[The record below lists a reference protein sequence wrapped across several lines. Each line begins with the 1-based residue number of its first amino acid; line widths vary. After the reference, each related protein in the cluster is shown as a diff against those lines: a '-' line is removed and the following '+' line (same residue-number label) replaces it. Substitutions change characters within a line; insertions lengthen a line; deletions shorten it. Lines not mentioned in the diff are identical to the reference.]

1 MSSRPEPVVEPTIV
15 SYDNNMVRKAKE
27 QTKSAV
33 ESGDM
38 ETVTRTRLAILRL
51 ARRLRQQAL
60 PGITPSQQSALA
72 AIEARGPLT
81 LGALAAFEN
90 VRPPSITR
98 IVAALEAEGWVER
111 TTDPDDRRVTS
122 VQVSARGR
130 KELRSIR
137 EERNAWLAERLA
149 ELGPDERQLL
159 EAALPVLEQLI
170 DTLDPT
176 VGPGDDPAD
185 GPPAAGR

>member
-1 MSSRPEPVVEPTIV
+1 
-15 SYDNNMVRKAKE
+15 MVRKAKE
-27 QTKSAV
+27 QPETAV
-33 ESGDM
+33 ESADM
-38 ETVTRTRLAILRL
+38 ETVTRTRLAVLRL

-98 IVAALEAEGWVER
+98 IVAALEAEQWVER
-111 TTDPDDRRVTS
+111 TTDPDDRRVTT
-122 VQVSARGR
+122 VQVTSRGR
-130 KELRSIR
+130 RELRRIR

-149 ELGPDERQLL
+149 ELDDDERRLL
-159 EAALPVLEQLI
+159 EAALPVLERLI

-176 VGPGDDPAD
+176 SASPDPTSEQGDVGDE
-185 GPPAAGR
+185 PPAAGR

>member
-1 MSSRPEPVVEPTIV
+1 
-15 SYDNNMVRKAKE
+15 
-27 QTKSAV
+27 
-33 ESGDM
+33 M

-72 AIEARGPLT
+72 AIEVRGPLT

-98 IVAALEAEGWVER
+98 IVAALETEGWVER

-130 KELRSIR
+130 KELRRIR

-149 ELGPDERQLL
+149 ELDEDEHALL
-159 EAALPVLEQLI
+159 VAALPVLEKLI

-176 VGPGDDPAD
+176 PDAAADTTSGTGSDSGDE
-185 GPPAAGR
+185 PPAARR

>member
-1 MSSRPEPVVEPTIV
+1 
-15 SYDNNMVRKAKE
+15 MVRKAKDHRPE
-27 QTKSAV
+27 ERDQQQPDQERA
-33 ESGDM
+33 GAD
-38 ETVTRTRLAILRL
+38 ETVTRTRLAVLRL

-72 AIEARGPLT
+72 AIEHRGTLT
-81 LGALAAFEN
+81 LGELAAFEN

-98 IVAALEAEGWVER
+98 IVAALEAERWVER

-122 VQVSARGR
+122 VEITTHGR
-130 KELRSIR
+130 RELKRIR
-137 EERNAWLAERLA
+137 LERNAWLAERLA